1 MDKSRRASDRTWVPN
16 PWHKIRLKKRR
27 EKEQSADEVR
37 ETIPTLRWFIPVMQS
52 QQRPGAT
59 MTHGNYESSTRDLS
73 LRTRNRFP
81 SQSNESTGNSVTT
94 TIMNHTQPPKAG
106 ERISKKGPRPRETKE
121 ASVQRNVETNGLA
134 SPEYQTSPCA
144 KPERS
149 SFTFRQR
156 TPPNTARSVETGAS
170 PSKK

>member
-1 MDKSRRASDRTWVPN
+1 
-16 PWHKIRLKKRR
+16 
-27 EKEQSADEVR
+27 
-37 ETIPTLRWFIPVMQS
+37 
-52 QQRPGAT
+52 

-170 PSKK
+170 PSKKNHRGPTCQQTLAFPTPRHQGRWIHGNTHRTTPASRATLEEAKRLHEPPILDQRE